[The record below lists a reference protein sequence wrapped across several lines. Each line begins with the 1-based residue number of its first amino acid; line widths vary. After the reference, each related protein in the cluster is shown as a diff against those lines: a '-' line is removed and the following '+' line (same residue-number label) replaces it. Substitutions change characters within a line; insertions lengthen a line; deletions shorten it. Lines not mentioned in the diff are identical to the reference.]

1 MSRRPLPPRVLCA
14 GIAVRDFVFHVK
26 ALPPR
31 GTKTNAD
38 QYFELSGGNALN
50 AAVGIARLGGRVCYA
65 GPIGDMADANARH
78 ILDDLEREGI
88 GHEGVVRV
96 PGATTPLSSILLD
109 ATGERTIATYRDPK
123 LSQARCPD
131 PGWLLDDCA
140 IICADNRYPTFTMDI
155 CTLARQRGIPILLD
169 ADRAM
174 PLGKGLLTVS
184 THVVFSAEGLRTTT
198 NIDDPGEALR
208 RVAEVTHAFVGVT
221 IGHNGMIWLDD
232 RGRVQHMPS
241 FEVHTVDTLGAGDV
255 FHGALSL
262 AIAEGQDILHGMRFA
277 SAAAALKCT
286 RLGGAFAAPSRKEV
300 EALLARGQLQ
310 QAAASGS
317 S

>member
-1 MSRRPLPPRVLCA
+1 MSRRPPSPRVLCA
-14 GIAVRDFVFHVK
+14 GIAVRDFVFRVK

-50 AAVGIARLGGRVCYA
+50 AAVGIVRLGGRASYA
-65 GPIGDMADANARH
+65 GPIGDMADINARH
-78 ILDDLEREGI
+78 ILDDLAREGI
-88 GHEGVVRV
+88 GYEGVVHV

-109 ATGERTIATYRDPK
+109 AAGERTIATYRDPK

-155 CTLARQRGIPILLD
+155 CTLARQRNIPVLLD

-174 PLGKGLLTVS
+174 PLGKGLLTIS
-184 THVVFSAEGLRTTT
+184 THVIFSAEGLRTTT

-208 RVAEVTHAFVGVT
+208 RIAGITHAFVGVT
-221 IGHNGMIWLDD
+221 IGHNGMIWLDGNGAV
-232 RGRVQHMPS
+232 RHMPS
-241 FEVHTVDTLGAGDV
+241 FEVETIDTLGAGDV
-255 FHGALSL
+255 FHGALAL
-262 AIAEGQDILHGMRFA
+262 AIAEGQDILHAMRFA

-286 RLGGAFAAPSRKEV
+286 RLGGAFAAPLRKEV
-300 EALLARGQLQ
+300 EALLAQGVVQP
-310 QAAASGS
+310 AVS
-317 S
+317 SRAP